1 MSSFEHVEPKF
12 TQQPKTRK
20 FQMNHDSYNQ
30 AASYGQPSNHSAP
43 GAWCDF
49 NDADAQQGEFNLIP
63 KGTQALVR
71 MAIKPGGYDD
81 ASKGWTGGYATASDE
96 TGAVFLSCE
105 FVLLTGPF
113 AKRKIWSNVGLHS
126 NKGPTWAQMGRS
138 FIKAVLNSSRNI
150 HPDDVSP
157 EAGRARQIRSFGDLD
172 GAEFAARI
180 GIEKDG
186 QGEYRNII
194 RLVIEPDHKEYADLM
209 QAKLQRDGCMG
220 GGSGGAPA
228 AAVPASTAP
237 APQPAASYT
246 PRPANAQG
254 RPAWA
259 Q

>member
-1 MSSFEHVEPKF
+1 
-12 TQQPKTRK
+12 
-20 FQMNHDSYNQ
+20 MNHDNYSQ
-30 AASYGQPSNHSAP
+30 AQLHGQSSNYGAP

-71 MAIKPGGYDD
+71 MAIKPGGHDD
-81 ASKGWTGGYATASDE
+81 ATKGWTGGYATASDE

-150 HPDDVSP
+150 HPDDNSP
-157 EAGRARQIRSFGDLD
+157 EALRARQIRSFGDFD

-209 QAKLQRDGCMG
+209 QAKLQRDGGTG

-228 AAVPASTAP
+228 TAAPTSAAQ
-237 APQPAASYT
+237 APQPGASYT
-246 PRPANAQG
+246 PRPGNVQG

>member
-1 MSSFEHVEPKF
+1 
-12 TQQPKTRK
+12 
-20 FQMNHDSYNQ
+20 MNHDSYNQ
-30 AASYGQPSNHSAP
+30 AATYGQSSSHGGPS
-43 GAWCDF
+43 AWCDF
-49 NDADAQQGEFNLIP
+49 NDAYAQQGEFNLIP

-81 ASKGWTGGYATASDE
+81 ASRDWTGGYATASDE

-113 AKRKIWSNVGLHS
+113 AKRKIWSNIGLHS
-126 NKGPTWAQMGRS
+126 NKGPIWAQMGRS
-138 FIKAVLNSSRNI
+138 F
-150 HPDDVSP
+150 HPDDASP
-157 EAGRARQIRSFGDLD
+157 EAQRARQIRSFGDLD

-194 RLVIEPDHKEYADLM
+194 RLVIEPDHKEYAELM
-209 QAKLQRDGCMG
+209 QAKLQRDGGTG

-228 AAVPASTAP
+228 MASPASAATAT
-237 APQPAASYT
+237 QSGASYT
-246 PRPANAQG
+246 PRPGNAQA

>member
-1 MSSFEHVEPKF
+1 
-12 TQQPKTRK
+12 
-20 FQMNHDSYNQ
+20 MNNDSYTQ
-30 AASYGQPSNHSAP
+30 AATYGQSSTHGAP

-81 ASKGWTGGYATASDE
+81 GSRGWTGGYATASDE

-150 HPDDVSP
+150 HPDDNSP
-157 EAGRARQIRSFGDLD
+157 EAQRARQIRSFGDLD

-180 GIEKDG
+180 SIEKDG

-194 RLVIEPDHKEYADLM
+194 RLVIEPDHKEYAELM
-209 QAKLQRDGCMG
+209 QAKLQRDVGTG
-220 GGSGGAPA
+220 GGHGSGGAPA
-228 AAVPASTAP
+228 AAVPASAAP
-237 APQPAASYT
+237 APQSGASYT
-246 PRPANAQG
+246 PRPGNVQS

>member
-1 MSSFEHVEPKF
+1 
-12 TQQPKTRK
+12 
-20 FQMNHDSYNQ
+20 MNHDSYNQ
-30 AASYGQPSNHSAP
+30 PASYGQPSNHSAP

-180 GIEKDG
+180 GIDQS
-186 QGEYRNII
+186 QGLLLGVARQRSVHTDLTGGFTQ
-194 RLVIEPDHKEYADLM
+194 RLETLPHGCQFSFGRINH
-209 QAKLQRDGCMG
+209 AKLQIRMG
-220 GGSGGAPA
+220 R
-228 AAVPASTAP
+228 
-237 APQPAASYT
+237 QPAFALERANPNGIQPVKTILAT
-246 PRPANAQG
+246 P
-254 RPAWA
+254 
-259 Q
+259 

>member
-1 MSSFEHVEPKF
+1 
-12 TQQPKTRK
+12 
-20 FQMNHDSYNQ
+20 MNHDNHHQ
-30 AASYGQPSNHSAP
+30 AAWS
-43 GAWCDF
+43 DF

-71 MAIKPGGYDD
+71 MAIKPGGHDD

-150 HPDDVSP
+150 HPDDNSP
-157 EAGRARQIRSFGDLD
+157 EAQRARQIRSFGDLD

-180 GIEKDG
+180 GIEKDELVKFASLISQVHATDRLDGHAVFAGERG
-186 QGEYRNII
+186 QFGNEAVVILCGLRCGVGGCHLDL
-194 RLVIEPDHKEYADLM
+194 LVAM
-209 QAKLQRDGCMG
+209 
-220 GGSGGAPA
+220 S
-228 AAVPASTAP
+228 V
-237 APQPAASYT
+237 
-246 PRPANAQG
+246 
-254 RPAWA
+254 
-259 Q
+259 

>member
-1 MSSFEHVEPKF
+1 
-12 TQQPKTRK
+12 
-20 FQMNHDSYNQ
+20 MNHDNYSQ
-30 AASYGQPSNHSAP
+30 PQSHGQSSSYGAP
-43 GAWCDF
+43 GAWSDF

-96 TGAVFLSCE
+96 TGAVFLSCG

-113 AKRKIWSNVGLHS
+113 AAKRKIWSNVGLHS

-150 HPDDVSP
+150 HPDDNSP
-157 EAGRARQIRSFGDLD
+157 EAQRARQIRSFGDLY

-186 QGEYRNII
+186 QGDYRNII
-194 RLVIEPDHKEYADLM
+194 RLVMEPDHKEYAEVM
-209 QAKLQRDGCMG
+209 QAKLQRDGGMG
-220 GGSGGAPA
+220 GGHGSGGAPA
-228 AAVPASTAP
+228 TAVPIAAAP
-237 APQPAASYT
+237 APQSGTSYT
-246 PRPANAQG
+246 PRPGNAQG

>member
-1 MSSFEHVEPKF
+1 
-12 TQQPKTRK
+12 
-20 FQMNHDSYNQ
+20 MNHDTYDQ
-30 AASYGQPSNHSAP
+30 AASYGHPATHDAP
-43 GAWCDF
+43 AAWCDF
-49 NDADAQQGEFNLIP
+49 NDAEAQQGEFNLIP

-71 MAIKPGGYDD
+71 MSIKPGGHDD

-126 NKGPTWAQMGRS
+126 NKGSTWANMGRS

-150 HPDDVSP
+150 HPDDKSP
-157 EAGRARQIRSFGDLD
+157 EAQRARQIRSFGDLD

-186 QGEYRNII
+186 RDEHRNTI
-194 RLVIEPDHKEYADLM
+194 RLVIEPDHQDYAELM
-209 QAKLQRDGCMG
+209 QSRSHRDGGTG
-220 GGSGGAPA
+220 GGHGSGGAPA
-228 AAVPASTAP
+228 VAVPMSATSAAP
-237 APQPAASYT
+237 VTPVPQTGYAQ
-246 PRPANAQG
+246 RPGNVQG

>member
-1 MSSFEHVEPKF
+1 
-12 TQQPKTRK
+12 
-20 FQMNHDSYNQ
+20 MNNDNHHQ
-30 AASYGQPSNHSAP
+30 AAWS
-43 GAWCDF
+43 DF
-49 NDADAQQGEFNLIP
+49 NNADAQQGEFNLIP

-71 MAIKPGGYDD
+71 MAIKPGGHDD

-150 HPDDVSP
+150 HPDDNSP
-157 EAGRARQIRSFGDLD
+157 EAQRARQIRSFGDLD

-186 QGEYRNII
+186 QGEYVIFDVEI
-194 RLVIEPDHKEYADLM
+194 RDMSKYQEFMKGVKPALDAAGARYLARGGTHKVYEGDWKRRVILQVIDRDHPVRCIA
-209 QAKLQRDGCMG
+209 LQGQTHRV
-220 GGSGGAPA
+220 SA
-228 AAVPASTAP
+228 
-237 APQPAASYT
+237 
-246 PRPANAQG
+246 
-254 RPAWA
+254 
-259 Q
+259 

>member
-1 MSSFEHVEPKF
+1 
-12 TQQPKTRK
+12 
-20 FQMNHDSYNQ
+20 MNHDNHHQ
-30 AASYGQPSNHSAP
+30 AAWS
-43 GAWCDF
+43 DF

-81 ASKGWTGGYATASDE
+81 ASQGWTGGYATASDE

-126 NKGPTWAQMGRS
+126 NKGPTWSQMGRS

-150 HPDDVSP
+150 NPDDSSS
-157 EAGRARQIRSFGDLD
+157 EAQRARQIRSFGELD

-194 RLVIEPDHKEYADLM
+194 RLVIEPDHKEYVDLM
-209 QAKLQRDGCMG
+209 QAKLLRDGGIGGGSSGGSSSG
-220 GGSGGAPA
+220 GGSGGSSGAAPA
-228 AAVPASTAP
+228 TAIPSSAAQAQQPGST
-237 APQPAASYT
+237 SYT
-246 PRPANAQG
+246 PRPNNAQA

>member
-1 MSSFEHVEPKF
+1 
-12 TQQPKTRK
+12 
-20 FQMNHDSYNQ
+20 MNNDNHHQ
-30 AASYGQPSNHSAP
+30 AAWS
-43 GAWCDF
+43 DF

-71 MAIKPGGYDD
+71 MAIKPGGHDD

-150 HPDDVSP
+150 HPDDNSP
-157 EAGRARQIRSFGDLD
+157 EAQRARQIRSFGDLD

-194 RLVIEPDHKEYADLM
+194 RLVIEPAGQGHAVAQRGQQLQD
-209 QAKLQRDGCMG
+209 QAPQRVGECRHGLDGHAVLGCQCQPRSRARSVPG
-220 GGSGGAPA
+220 SALLAWSGSGQQDGHCSARHGVRAP
-228 AAVPASTAP
+228 
-237 APQPAASYT
+237 
-246 PRPANAQG
+246 
-254 RPAWA
+254 
-259 Q
+259 

>member
-1 MSSFEHVEPKF
+1 
-12 TQQPKTRK
+12 
-20 FQMNHDSYNQ
+20 MNHDSYNQ
-30 AASYGQPSNHSAP
+30 AATYGQSSTHGTPS
-43 GAWCDF
+43 AWCDF

-81 ASKGWTGGYATASDE
+81 ASRGWTGGYATASDE

-150 HPDDVSP
+150 HPDDGSP
-157 EAGRARQIRSFGDLD
+157 EAQRARQIRSFGDLD

-194 RLVIEPDHKEYADLM
+194 RLVIEPDLKEYAELM
-209 QAKLQRDGCMG
+209 QAKLQRDGGMGGGSG

-228 AAVPASTAP
+228 MASPASASP
-237 APQPAASYT
+237 APQSGASYT
-246 PRPANAQG
+246 PRPGNAQS

>member
-1 MSSFEHVEPKF
+1 
-12 TQQPKTRK
+12 
-20 FQMNHDSYNQ
+20 MNHDSYNQ
-30 AASYGQPSNHSAP
+30 ATSYGQPSNHSAS

-209 QAKLQRDGCMG
+209 QAKLQRDGGMG
-220 GGSGGAPA
+220 GGSGGGHGSGGAPA
-228 AAVPASTAP
+228 AAVPASAAP
-237 APQPAASYT
+237 APQAGASYT
-246 PRPANAQG
+246 PRPSNAQG

>member
-1 MSSFEHVEPKF
+1 
-12 TQQPKTRK
+12 
-20 FQMNHDSYNQ
+20 MNHDTYEQ
-30 AASYGQPSNHSAP
+30 AASYGHPATHDVPA
-43 GAWCDF
+43 AWCDF
-49 NDADAQQGEFNLIP
+49 NDAEAQQGEFNLIP

-71 MAIKPGGYDD
+71 MAIKPGGHDD

-150 HPDDVSP
+150 HPDDNSP
-157 EAGRARQIRSFGDLD
+157 EAQRARQIRSFG
-172 GAEFAARI
+172 
-180 GIEKDG
+180 
-186 QGEYRNII
+186 
-194 RLVIEPDHKEYADLM
+194 EPDHQDDAELI
-209 QAKLQRDGCMG
+209 QSRNPREG
-220 GGSGGAPA
+220 GSGGGHGSGGAPA
-228 AAVPASTAP
+228 AAAPMTGAPVVSTNQSGYAP
-237 APQPAASYT
+237 RVSGV
-246 PRPANAQG
+246 QG